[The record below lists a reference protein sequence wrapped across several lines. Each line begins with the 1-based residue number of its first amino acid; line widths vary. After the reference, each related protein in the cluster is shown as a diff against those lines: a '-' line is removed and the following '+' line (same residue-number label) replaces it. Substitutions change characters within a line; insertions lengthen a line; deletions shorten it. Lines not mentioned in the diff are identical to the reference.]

1 MARTILLT
9 GPPGVG
15 KTTIIQ
21 QVVARLP
28 GRAGGFYTAEIREHG
43 ERVGFRLVTLDGEEG
58 FLAHVANR
66 SPYRVGRYGVDLADL
81 ERVGVAAIR
90 QAIAARDVV
99 VIDEIGKMELFS
111 AAFRAAVQE
120 AVDSPKP
127 VLGTIT
133 FRPHPW
139 ADGLKRHPH
148 VQLLVVTLANRHA
161 LAERVVGFVGGEA
174 FASENCG
181 PA

>member
-1 MARTILLT
+1 
-9 GPPGVG
+9 
-15 KTTIIQ
+15 
-21 QVVARLP
+21 
-28 GRAGGFYTAEIREHG
+28 
-43 ERVGFRLVTLDGEEG
+43 
-58 FLAHVANR
+58 
-66 SPYRVGRYGVDLADL
+66 VDLADL

-111 AAFRAAVQE
+111 PAFRAAVQE

-139 ADGLKRHPH
+139 ADSLKRHPR
-148 VQLLVVTLANRHA
+148 VQLLVVTLANRHT
-161 LAERVVGFVGGEA
+161 LAERVVGLLHPPSEA
-174 FASENCG
+174 
-181 PA
+181 

>member
-9 GPPGVG
+9 GLPGVG

-21 QVVARLP
+21 QAVARLP
-28 GRAGGFYTAEIREHG
+28 GRAGGFYTAELREQG
-43 ERVGFRLVTLDGEEG
+43 QRMGFRLATLDGEEG
-58 FLAHVANR
+58 LLAHVASR
-66 SPYRVGRYGVDLADL
+66 SPYRVGRYGVDLADM

-120 AVDSPKP
+120 AVASPKP
-127 VLGTIT
+127 MLGTIT
-133 FRPHPW
+133 FHPHPW
-139 ADGLKRHPH
+139 ADGLKRHPN
-148 VQLLVVTLANRHA
+148 VQLLVVTLANRHT
-161 LAERVVGFVGGEA
+161 LADRVVGLLHPPPEA
-174 FASENCG
+174 
-181 PA
+181 